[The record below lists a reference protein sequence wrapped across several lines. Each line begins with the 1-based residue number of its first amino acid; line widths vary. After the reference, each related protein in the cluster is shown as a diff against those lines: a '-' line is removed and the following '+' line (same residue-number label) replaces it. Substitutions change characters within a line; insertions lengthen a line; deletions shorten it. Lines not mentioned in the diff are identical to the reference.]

1 MQLTLTT
8 YDNQQ
13 PLTFGW
19 SRRPCYGVFFVAAK
33 LPRAGTRWGSSGDPL
48 CKRNWVLAWIRH
60 GSFRFLWV
68 ALLPS
73 ISSMSGGCWLE
84 GLHPS
89 KRRDFFF
96 FFLTQV
102 FHLGPLDGVS
112 SRARIYP
119 RMLAGQDAPDEAR
132 VGPRK
137 GEQVGVLMRR

>member
-1 MQLTLTT
+1 MGGPFTFNIFDVRWLLTRRSA
-8 YDNQQ
+8 
-13 PLTFGW
+13 TF
-19 SRRPCYGVFFVAAK
+19 K
-33 LPRAGTRWGSSGDPL
+33 KTRL
-48 CKRNWVLAWIRH
+48 
-60 GSFRFLWV
+60 
-68 ALLPS
+68 
-73 ISSMSGGCWLE
+73 
-84 GLHPS
+84 
-89 KRRDFFF
+89 FF